1 MINPL
6 AAFPATPEGARYG
19 DREFTQLSFNA
30 RLLCNALN
38 EEIPLLDRVKYL
50 GIFASNTDEW
60 TQKRLDRLASSPDH
74 ETDTPKWMRHDQ
86 HLKVIHDLLQ
96 QNASDAAEI
105 FHSVLIPQ
113 LRKEGIVVCHYDEL
127 SAEQRADVKDVFETT
142 IFPLLT
148 PLAIDPGRPF
158 PHIST
163 LSTNIA
169 IEVEPTPGHR
179 ARARL
184 KVPGNLPRFIRVKP
198 DRKETTAVFVPVEQ
212 VIIAHLHL
220 LFPNVPVLRTA
231 IFRVT
236 RHALGEYDEYRS
248 TDLLETVESGILQ
261 RRFGRVVRI
270 EIADD
275 PDDEAMLTP
284 FIEDLKAEEH
294 AVIRVPG
301 LLDLSGLHQI
311 AKLKRQDLKFP
322 RWTPVRSRA
331 MGSREDMWSRIR
343 AGDVLVHHPY
353 EDFDTSTLQFIEQAA
368 RDPKVVAI
376 KLTIYRTTAR
386 NSPIVNALI
395 DAAEAGKQ
403 VVALVELKAR
413 FDEEANIRR
422 ARDLEAAGV
431 HVVYGLIGL
440 KTHTKT
446 TLVVREEKGT
456 LRRYVHIGTG
466 NYNPSTADVYEDLG
480 IFTTRP
486 EVCRD
491 LSQLFNKLT
500 GYVAEDSYE
509 ELLVAPNRMRDELV
523 DRIRAQAALGTSGQI
538 IIKCNNFVDTQL
550 INELYAASQQGVVIQ
565 LIVRS
570 MCAILPGRP
579 GLSENISVRS
589 IMGRFLEHSRI
600 FRFGI
605 PETGMEYLIGSAD
618 MMTRN
623 LDRRVEAIIPV
634 IDSPNRARLQEI
646 LNVLLA
652 PQTKVWTMDSNGL
665 WQAPDESM
673 TEDAHETFQR
683 LVLARSK

>member
-6 AAFPATPEGARYG
+6 ASFPVVPADARYG

-30 RLLCNALN
+30 RLLCNALDDR
-38 EEIPLLDRVKYL
+38 EPLLERVKYL
-50 GIFASNTDEW
+50 AIFSGNTDEW
-60 TQKRLDRLASSPDH
+60 VQKRLDRLATSPDH
-74 ETDTPKWMRHDQ
+74 VTDTPKWMRHDH
-86 HLKVIHDLLQ
+86 HLSIIHDLLQ
-96 QNASDAAEI
+96 QNAIDQAKI
-105 FHSVLIPQ
+105 FHEILIPL
-113 LRKEGIVVCHYDEL
+113 LREEGIIVCNYSEL
-127 SAEQRADVKDVFETT
+127 SAEQRADVKTVFEETM
-142 IFPLLT
+142 FPLLT

-169 IEVEPTPGHR
+169 IEVEPTPGQR

-184 KVPGNLPRFIRVKP
+184 KVPGNIPRFIAVKP
-198 DRKETTAVFVPVEQ
+198 SHRETTAVFVPVEQ
-212 VIIAHLHL
+212 VIIAHLNL

-236 RHALGEYDEYRS
+236 RHALGEFDEGRS
-248 TDLLETVESGILQ
+248 TDLLETIESGILQ

-270 EIADD
+270 EIEDN
-275 PDDEAMLTP
+275 PESEAMLGP
-284 FIEDLKAEEH
+284 FFEDLGSDDH
-294 AVIRVPG
+294 TVIRVPG
-301 LLDLSGLHQI
+301 LLDLSGLWQ
-311 AKLKRQDLKFP
+311 LVGLRRPDLKYP
-322 RWTPVRSRA
+322 DWTPVRPRA
-331 MGSREDMWSRIR
+331 IGGREEMWSRMR

-353 EDFDTSTLQFIEQAA
+353 EDFDASTLQFIEQAA

-446 TLVVREEKGT
+446 TLVVREEKGA

-480 IFTTRP
+480 LFTTRP

-500 GYVAEDSYE
+500 GYVAEDAYE
-509 ELLVAPNRMRDELV
+509 ELLVAPNRMRHEIV
-523 DRIRAQAALGTSGQI
+523 DRIRAQAALGTSGHI

-550 INELYAASQQGVVIQ
+550 INELYAASQQGVTVQ
-565 LIVRS
+565 LVVRT
-570 MCAILPGRP
+570 MCAVLPGRP
-579 GLSENISVRS
+579 GLSENITVRS
-589 IMGRFLEHSRI
+589 IIGRFLEHSRI
-600 FRFGI
+600 FRFGT
-605 PETGMEYLIGSAD
+605 PETGMEYLMGSAD

-634 IDSPNRARLQEI
+634 VDATNRARLQEI
-646 LNVLLA
+646 LDVTLKPTVKA
-652 PQTKVWTMDSNGL
+652 WTMGPDGL
-665 WQAPDESM
+665 WTAPTPDM
-673 TEDAHETFQR
+673 TEDAHEIFQR
-683 LVLARSK
+683 LALARG